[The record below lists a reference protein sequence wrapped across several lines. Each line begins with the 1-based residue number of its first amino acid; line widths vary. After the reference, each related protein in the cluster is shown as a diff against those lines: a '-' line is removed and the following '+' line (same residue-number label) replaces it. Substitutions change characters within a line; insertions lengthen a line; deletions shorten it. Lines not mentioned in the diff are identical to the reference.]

1 MATEKYGIYGELIQS
16 LAATPVSTDTKIIFI
31 GACAGGDLNKA
42 YEISSFADYAQRLG
56 GAADDGYNL
65 TEAAIAA
72 FQMVGI
78 GGVVMIPVS
87 HSTAFSS
94 ADYVG
99 DGVSTG
105 AAAIVRYLAN
115 NPTAVVLVCAPG
127 ITDATALDALKGAC
141 KKADGHWDSVLVY
154 DTAIPAAAVDENNI
168 FIDAD
173 AVSKAIS
180 DEQAICCLGK
190 CKTNGNAVISMAA
203 VRCCLMARADAGYG
217 VPARSGGN
225 LAIQGMSAWG
235 YSTHYNAVAASAT
248 VRLGNGTVESGY
260 CTATAKNA
268 GGAGNQLSF
277 TVTLHG
283 SQQGYVVT
291 TYLDGEVVDTSA
303 MISGNTPNHYEN
315 DYASFSIT
323 GTWNVQWD
331 PGIVALEGGVDAQ
344 DVFSPVDIP
353 ETQSTELSANG
364 ICAVV
369 NYSGTYYTWGDHT
382 SAFSNGAVSD
392 ERARFD
398 NTIRMQLMITNRFQ
412 IKYRT
417 SVDAPMTL
425 QMRDDVI
432 NEELDFLAS
441 LVAIGALIGDPVCE
455 FSPLDNTTDGVAQ
468 GQFVWRIADTP
479 TIPFKYGN
487 LKVAYT
493 AAGLSVYMQ

>member
-16 LAATPVSTDTKIIFI
+16 LAATPVSTATKIIFI
-31 GACAGGDLNKA
+31 GACASGDLNKA
-42 YEISSFADYAQRLG
+42 YEIASFADYVTRLG
-56 GAADDGYNL
+56 GAVGDGYNL

-72 FQMVGI
+72 FQMVGL
-78 GGVVMIPVS
+78 GGVVMIPIS
-87 HSTAFSS
+87 HSTTFDA

-105 AAAIVRYLAN
+105 AAAIVRYLAA
-115 NPTAVVLVCAPG
+115 NPTAVVLVCAPSV
-127 ITDATALDALKGAC
+127 TNATALAAVKAAC

-154 DTAIPAAAVDENNI
+154 DTNIPAGAVDANNV

-173 AVSKAIS
+173 AVTKAVS

-190 CKTNGNAVISMAA
+190 CKTDGAAVISMAA
-203 VRCCLMARADAGYG
+203 VRCCIMARADAGYG

-235 YSTHYNAVAASAT
+235 RIGTAPETVTFENCTGEVAGTTYYVKDKDGNYVTFGYDINDAVGASPQYPGAT
-248 VRLGNGTVESGY
+248 IE
-260 CTATAKNA
+260 KNA
-268 GGAGNQLSF
+268 SGSHRW
-277 TVTLHG
+277 TLKPASG
-283 SQQGYVVT
+283 T
-291 TYLDGEVVDTSA
+291 
-303 MISGNTPNHYEN
+303 ISGTFTFTIT
-315 DYASFSIT
+315 YAAPAF
-323 GTWNVQWD
+323 V
-331 PGIVALEGGVDAQ
+331 
-344 DVFSPVDIP
+344 PVDIP
-353 ETQSTELSANG
+353 EARATELSANG
-364 ICAVV
+364 ICAIV
-369 NYSGTYYTWGDHT
+369 NYSGTFYTWGDHT
-382 SAFSNGAVSD
+382 SAFSDGAVSD

-398 NTIRMQLMITNRFQ
+398 NTIRMQNLITNRFQ

-441 LVAIGALIGDPVCE
+441 LVAIGALIGEPVCE
-455 FSPLDNTTDGVAQ
+455 FSPLDNPVDGVAQ

-493 AAGLSVYMQ
+493 QAGLSVYMQ

>member
-16 LAATPVSTDTKIIFI
+16 LAATPVSTATKIIFI
-31 GACAGGDLNKA
+31 GACASGDLNKA
-42 YEISSFADYAQRLG
+42 HEIASFADYATRLG
-56 GAADDGYNL
+56 GAVGDGYNL

-72 FQMVGI
+72 FNVVGL

-87 HSTAFSS
+87 HSTTFDA

-105 AAAIVRYLAN
+105 AAAIVRYLAA
-115 NPTAVVLVCAPG
+115 NPTAVVLVCAPS
-127 ITDATALDALKGAC
+127 ITNATALAAVKAAC

-154 DTAIPAAAVDENNI
+154 DTDIPADSVDENGI
-168 FIDAD
+168 FVDAIF
-173 AVSKAIS
+173 VEKTIT

-190 CKTNGNAVISMAA
+190 CKTDGAAVISMAA

-235 YSTHYNAVAASAT
+235 RIGTAPETVTFENCTGEVAGTTYYVKDKDGNYVTFGYDKNDAVGASPQYPGAT
-248 VRLGNGTVESGY
+248 VE
-260 CTATAKNA
+260 KNA
-268 GGAGNQLSF
+268 SGSHRWTLSPASGSISGTFTF
-277 TVTLHG
+277 TVT
-283 SQQGYVVT
+283 Y
-291 TYLDGEVVDTSA
+291 SA
-303 MISGNTPNHYEN
+303 P
-315 DYASFSIT
+315 AF
-323 GTWNVQWD
+323 V
-331 PGIVALEGGVDAQ
+331 
-344 DVFSPVDIP
+344 PVDIP
-353 ETQSTELSANG
+353 EARATELSANG
-364 ICAVV
+364 ICAIV
-369 NYSGTYYTWGDHT
+369 NYSGTFYTWGDHT
-382 SAFSNGAVSD
+382 SAFSAGTVSD

-398 NTIRMQLMITNRFQ
+398 NTIRMQNLITNRFQ

-441 LVAIGALIGDPVCE
+441 LVAIGALIGEPVCE
-455 FSPLDNTTDGVAQ
+455 FSPLDNPVDGVAQ

-479 TIPFKYGN
+479 TIPFKFGN

-493 AAGLSVYMQ
+493 QAGLSVYMQ

>member
-16 LAATPVSTDTKIIFI
+16 LAATPVSTETKIIFI
-31 GACAGGDLNKA
+31 GACASGDLNKA
-42 YEISSFADYAQRLG
+42 HEIASFADYSTRLG
-56 GAADDGYNL
+56 GAVGDGYNL

-72 FQMVGI
+72 FNVVGL

-87 HSTAFSS
+87 HSTTFSAS
-94 ADYVG
+94 DYVG

-105 AAAIVRYLAN
+105 AAAIVRYLAA
-115 NPTAVVLVCAPG
+115 NPTAVVLVCAPS
-127 ITDATALDALKGAC
+127 ITNATALAAVKAAC

-154 DTAIPAAAVDENNI
+154 DTDVPADSVDANGI
-168 FIDAD
+168 FVDSIF
-173 AVSKAIS
+173 VEKTIT

-190 CKTNGNAVISMAA
+190 CKTDGAAVISMAA

-235 YSTHYNAVAASAT
+235 MIGDVSKDRTFDGCTGELYSGNSYYVKDADGEYLSFGLDIDGATGSSPEYPGAT
-248 VRLGNGTVESGY
+248 V
-260 CTATAKNA
+260 AKVQNA
-268 GGAGNQLSF
+268 GGN
-277 TVTLHG
+277 TLW
-283 SQQGYVVT
+283 VIT
-291 TYLDGEVVDTSA
+291 PA
-303 MISGNTPNHYEN
+303 NSG
-315 DYASFSIT
+315 AIT
-323 GTWNVQWD
+323 GN
-331 PGIVALEGGVDAQ
+331 
-344 DVFSPVDIP
+344 FSFVVSYTEKGFIPVDIP
-353 ETQSTELSANG
+353 EARSTELSANG
-364 ICAVV
+364 ICAIV
-369 NYSGTYYTWGDHT
+369 NYSGTFYTWGDHT

-398 NTIRMQLMITNRFQ
+398 NTIRMQNLITNRFQ

-441 LVAIGALIGDPVCE
+441 LVAIGALIGEPVCE
-455 FSPLDNTTDGVAQ
+455 FSPLDNPVDGVAQ
-468 GQFVWRIADTP
+468 GQFVWKIADTP
-479 TIPFKYGN
+479 TIPFKFGN

-493 AAGLSVYMQ
+493 QAGLSVYMQ

>member
-1 MATEKYGIYGELIQS
+1 MATEKYGIEGELIQS

-31 GACAGGDLNKA
+31 GACASGNLSKA
-42 YEISSFADYAQRLG
+42 YEIASFADYATRLG
-56 GAADDGYNL
+56 GAIGDGYNL

-72 FQMVGI
+72 FQMVGL

-87 HSTAFSS
+87 HSTTFSS
-94 ADYVG
+94 SDYVG

-105 AAAIVRYLAN
+105 AAAIVRYLAA
-115 NPTAVVLVCAPG
+115 NPTTVVLVCAPS
-127 ITDATALDALKGAC
+127 ITDATALAAVKAAC

-154 DTAIPAAAVDENNI
+154 DTDIPSGAVDANNV

-173 AVSKAIS
+173 EVTKAIS

-190 CKTNGNAVISMAA
+190 CKTDGAAAISMAA

-225 LAIQGMSAWG
+225 LAIQGMAAWG
-235 YSTHYNAVAASAT
+235 MIGDIPQERTFDECTGEIISSNSYYVKDANGDYLSFGTDIDGATGESPDYPGAT
-248 VRLGNGTVESGY
+248 VAKVQRVGGGYVWAITPANSGTITGKFSFVVSY
-260 CTATAKNA
+260 TAK
-268 GGAGNQLSF
+268 GF
-277 TVTLHG
+277 V
-283 SQQGYVVT
+283 
-291 TYLDGEVVDTSA
+291 
-303 MISGNTPNHYEN
+303 
-315 DYASFSIT
+315 
-323 GTWNVQWD
+323 
-331 PGIVALEGGVDAQ
+331 
-344 DVFSPVDIP
+344 PVDIP
-353 ETQSTELSANG
+353 EARSTELSANG
-364 ICAVV
+364 ICAIV
-369 NYSGTYYTWGDHT
+369 NYSGTFYTWGDHT

-398 NTIRMQLMITNRFQ
+398 NTIRMQLMIINRFQ
-412 IKYRT
+412 MKYRT
-417 SVDAPMTL
+417 SIDAPMTL

-441 LVAIGALIGDPVCE
+441 LVAIGALIGEPLCE
-455 FSPLDNTTDGVAQ
+455 FSPLDNSTDGVAQ

-493 AAGLSVYMQ
+493 QAGLSVYMQ

>member
-16 LAATPVSTDTKIIFI
+16 LAATPVSTSTKLIFI
-31 GACAGGDLNKA
+31 GACASGDLNKA
-42 YEISSFADYAQRLG
+42 YEISSFSDYATRLG
-56 GAADDGYNL
+56 GARGDGYNL

-72 FQMVGI
+72 FDMVGL

-87 HSTAFSS
+87 HSTTFSS

-115 NPTAVVLVCAPG
+115 NPTAVVLVCAPS
-127 ITDATALDALKGAC
+127 ITDATTLSAVKAAC
-141 KKADGHWDSVLVY
+141 VKADGHWDSVMIY
-154 DTAIPAAAVDENNI
+154 DTDIPAAAVNANNI
-168 FIDAD
+168 FVDAD
-173 AVSKAIS
+173 AVTKAIA
-180 DEQAICCLGK
+180 DEHAICCVGK
-190 CKTNGNAVISMAA
+190 VKTDGGDVISLAA
-203 VRCCLMARADAGYG
+203 MRCALMARADASMG
-217 VPARSGGN
+217 VPGRSGGN

-235 YSTHYNAVAASAT
+235 YLTHYNATAASAT
-248 VRLGNGTVESGY
+248 AALTGGS
-260 CTATAKNA
+260 TATFTAKNV
-268 GGAGNQLSF
+268 GSDGNKISV
-277 TVTLHG
+277 TVTEHG
-283 SQQGYVVT
+283 SGIQYVIT
-291 TYLDGEVVDTSA
+291 TYLDDVSVDEHT
-303 MISGNTPNHYEN
+303 ISGTSSYSN
-315 DYASFSIT
+315 DYITASTT
-323 GTWNVQWD
+323 GGWNAQVT
-331 PGIVALEGGVDAQ
+331 PGKVPLEGGADAQ
-344 DVFSPVDIP
+344 DVFSAVDIP
-353 ETQSTELSANG
+353 EAQSTELSANG

-382 SAFSNGAVSD
+382 SAFSDGAVSD

-398 NTIRMQLMITNRFQ
+398 NTIRMQYMITNRAQ

-441 LVAIGALIGDPVCE
+441 MVAIGALVGEPVCE
-455 FSPLDNTTDGVAQ
+455 FSPLDNSADGVAQ

-487 LKVAYT
+487 FKVAYT
-493 AAGLSVYMQ
+493 AAGLSVYIQ

>member
-1 MATEKYGIYGELIQS
+1 MATENYGIYGELIQS

-31 GACAGGDLNKA
+31 GACASGDLNKA
-42 YEISSFADYAQRLG
+42 YEIASFADYATRLG
-56 GAADDGYNL
+56 GAVGDGYNL

-72 FQMVGI
+72 FQVVGL

-87 HSTAFSS
+87 HSTTFSS
-94 ADYVG
+94 SDYVG

-105 AAAIVRYLAN
+105 AAAIVRYLAA
-115 NPTAVVLVCAPG
+115 NPTAVVLVCAPS
-127 ITDATALDALKGAC
+127 ITDATALAAVKAAC

-154 DTAIPAAAVDENNI
+154 DTDIPSGAVDANNV

-173 AVSKAIS
+173 AVSKTVS

-190 CKTNGNAVISMAA
+190 CRTDGAAVISMAA
-203 VRCCLMARADAGYG
+203 VRCCLMARSDAGYG

-225 LAIQGMSAWG
+225 LAIQGMAAWG
-235 YSTHYNAVAASAT
+235 YSTHYNAEKATAT

-268 GGAGNQLSF
+268 GVAGNRLSF
-277 TVTLHG
+277 TVTMHG
-283 SQQGYVVT
+283 SMQGYVVT
-291 TYLDGEVVDTSA
+291 TYLDGEVVNESG
-303 MISGNTPNHYEN
+303 MISGSTPNPYEN

-323 GTWNVQWD
+323 GTWNRQWD
-331 PGIVALEGGVDAQ
+331 PGIVALEGGADAQ

-353 ETQSTELSANG
+353 EARATELSANG
-364 ICAVV
+364 ICAIV
-369 NYSGTYYTWGDHT
+369 NYSGTFYTWGDHT
-382 SAFSNGAVSD
+382 SAFSDGAVSD

-398 NTIRMQLMITNRFQ
+398 NTIRMQIMITNRFQ
-412 IKYRT
+412 MKYRT

-432 NEELDFLAS
+432 NEELDFLAI
-441 LVAIGALIGDPVCE
+441 LVAIGALIGEPVCE
-455 FSPLDNTTDGVAQ
+455 FSPLDNSTDGVAQ

-493 AAGLSVYMQ
+493 QAGLLVYMQ

>member
-1 MATEKYGIYGELIQS
+1 MATERYGIYGELIQS

-31 GACAGGDLNKA
+31 GACASGDLNKS
-42 YEISSFADYAQRLG
+42 YEIASFADYATRLG
-56 GAADDGYNL
+56 GAVGDGYNL

-72 FQMVGI
+72 FDMVGL

-87 HSTAFSS
+87 HSTTFSS
-94 ADYVG
+94 SDYVG

-105 AAAIVRYLAN
+105 AAAIVRYLAA
-115 NPTAVVLVCAPG
+115 NPTAVVLVCAPS
-127 ITDATALDALKGAC
+127 ITDATALAAVKAAC

-154 DTAIPAAAVDENNI
+154 DTDIPSGAVDANNV

-173 AVSKAIS
+173 AVSKAVS

-190 CKTNGNAVISMAA
+190 CRTDGAAVISMAA

-235 YSTHYNAVAASAT
+235 RIGTTAPQT
-248 VRLGNGTVESGY
+248 VTANG
-260 CTATAKNA
+260 
-268 GGAGNQLSF
+268 F
-277 TVTLHG
+277 TVSSQGQGNIKDLEFGTNNEKMDYDGSYIYSVTLIDAN
-283 SQQGYVVT
+283 S
-291 TYLDGEVVDTSA
+291 
-303 MISGNTPNHYEN
+303 ISNPEIVNNG
-315 DYASFSIT
+315 
-323 GTWNVQWD
+323 GK
-331 PGIVALEGGVDAQ
+331 VALKF
-344 DVFSPVDIP
+344 DVTNASGSIAGANVTYSAPAFVPVDIP
-353 ETQSTELSANG
+353 EARATELSANG
-364 ICAVV
+364 ICAIV
-369 NYSGTYYTWGDHT
+369 NYSGTFYTWGDHT
-382 SAFSNGAVSD
+382 SAFSDGAVSD

-412 IKYRT
+412 MKYRT

-441 LVAIGALIGDPVCE
+441 LVAIGALIGEPVCE
-455 FSPLDNTTDGVAQ
+455 FSPLDNSTDGVAQ

-493 AAGLSVYMQ
+493 QAGLSVYMQ

>member
-1 MATEKYGIYGELIQS
+1 MATENYGIYGELIQS
-16 LAATPVSTDTKIIFI
+16 LAATPVSTATKIIFI
-31 GACAGGDLNKA
+31 GACASGDLNKA
-42 YEISSFADYAQRLG
+42 YEIASFADYATRLG
-56 GAADDGYNL
+56 GAAGDGYNL

-72 FQMVGI
+72 FQVVGL

-87 HSTAFSS
+87 HSTTFNA

-105 AAAIVRYLAN
+105 AAAIVRYLAA
-115 NPTAVVLVCAPG
+115 NPTAVVLVCAPS
-127 ITDATALDALKGAC
+127 ITNATALAAVKAAC

-154 DTAIPAAAVDENNI
+154 DTNIPEAAVGANNV
-168 FIDAD
+168 FVDAD
-173 AVSKAIS
+173 AVAKAIS

-190 CKTNGNAVISMAA
+190 CKTDGAAVISMAA

-235 YSTHYNAVAASAT
+235 MIGDVPQERTFDGCTGELYSGNSYYVKDSLGNYLSFGVDIDGATGSSLEYPGAT
-248 VRLGNGTVESGY
+248 V
-260 CTATAKNA
+260 AKVQNA
-268 GGAGNQLSF
+268 GGN
-277 TVTLHG
+277 TLW
-283 SQQGYVVT
+283 VIT
-291 TYLDGEVVDTSA
+291 PA
-303 MISGNTPNHYEN
+303 NSGT
-315 DYASFSIT
+315 IT
-323 GTWNVQWD
+323 GN
-331 PGIVALEGGVDAQ
+331 
-344 DVFSPVDIP
+344 FSFVVSYTEKGLIPVDIP
-353 ETQSTELSANG
+353 EARATELSANG
-364 ICAVV
+364 ICAIV
-369 NYSGTYYTWGDHT
+369 NYSGTFYTWGDHT
-382 SAFSNGAVSD
+382 SAFSAGTVSD

-398 NTIRMQLMITNRFQ
+398 NTIRMQNLITNRFQ

-441 LVAIGALIGDPVCE
+441 LVAIGALIGEPVCE
-455 FSPLDNTTDGVAQ
+455 FSPLDNPVDGVAQ

-479 TIPFKYGN
+479 TIPFKFGN

-493 AAGLSVYMQ
+493 QAGLSVYMQ

>member
-1 MATEKYGIYGELIQS
+1 MATENYGIYGELIQS
-16 LAATPVSTDTKIIFI
+16 IAATPVSTDTKIIFI
-31 GACAGGDLNKA
+31 GACASGDLNKA
-42 YEISSFADYAQRLG
+42 YEIASFADYATRLG
-56 GAADDGYNL
+56 GAVGDGYNL

-72 FQMVGI
+72 FQLVGL

-87 HSTAFSS
+87 HSTTFSS
-94 ADYVG
+94 SDYVG

-105 AAAIVRYLAN
+105 AAAIVRYLAA
-115 NPTAVVLVCAPG
+115 NPTAVVLVCAPS
-127 ITDATALDALKGAC
+127 ITDATALAAVKAAC

-154 DTAIPAAAVDENNI
+154 DTDILAGAVDANDV

-173 AVSKAIS
+173 VVTKAVS

-190 CKTNGNAVISMAA
+190 CKTDGAAVISMAA

-225 LAIQGMSAWG
+225 LAIQGMAAWG

-248 VRLGNGTVESGY
+248 AALNGGG
-260 CTATAKNA
+260 TATFTAKNA
-268 GGAGNQLSF
+268 GADGNKISV
-277 TVTLHG
+277 TVTMHG
-283 SQQGYVVT
+283 SGIQYVIT
-291 TYLDGEVVDTSA
+291 TYVDDVSVDEHT
-303 MISGNTPNHYEN
+303 ISGTGPYSN
-315 DYASFSIT
+315 DYITASVS
-323 GTWNVQWD
+323 GSWNEQATAGKV
-331 PGIVALEGGVDAQ
+331 PLEGGADAQ

-353 ETQSTELSANG
+353 EARATELSANG
-364 ICAVV
+364 ICAIV
-369 NYSGTYYTWGDHT
+369 NYSGTFYTWGDHT
-382 SAFSNGAVSD
+382 SAFSDGAVSD

-398 NTIRMQLMITNRFQ
+398 NTIRMQIMITNRFQ
-412 IKYRT
+412 MKYRT
-417 SVDAPMTL
+417 SIDAPMTL

-441 LVAIGALIGDPVCE
+441 LVAIGALIGEPVCE
-455 FSPLDNTTDGVAQ
+455 FSPLDNSTDGVAQ

-493 AAGLSVYMQ
+493 QAGLSVYMQ

>member
-1 MATEKYGIYGELIQS
+1 MATENYGIYGELIQS

-31 GACAGGDLNKA
+31 GACASGDLNRA
-42 YEISSFADYAQRLG
+42 YEIASFADYATRLG
-56 GAADDGYNL
+56 GAVGDGYNL

-72 FQMVGI
+72 FQMVGL

-87 HSTAFSS
+87 HSTTFSS

-105 AAAIVRYLAN
+105 AAAIVRYLAA
-115 NPTAVVLVCAPG
+115 NPTAVVLVCAPS
-127 ITDATALDALKGAC
+127 ITSATALAAVKAAC

-154 DTAIPAAAVDENNI
+154 DTDIPSGAVDANNV

-173 AVSKAIS
+173 VVSKAVS

-190 CKTNGNAVISMAA
+190 CKTDGAAVISMAA

-225 LAIQGMSAWG
+225 LAIQGMAAWG
-235 YSTHYNAVAASAT
+235 RIGTAHETVTFENCTGELAGTTYYVKDKDGNYVMFGYDIADAVGASPQYHGAT
-248 VRLGNGTVESGY
+248 VEKNSGGSHRWALRPVSGT
-260 CTATAKNA
+260 
-268 GGAGNQLSF
+268 
-277 TVTLHG
+277 
-283 SQQGYVVT
+283 
-291 TYLDGEVVDTSA
+291 
-303 MISGNTPNHYEN
+303 ISGTFTFAVTYSAP
-315 DYASFSIT
+315 AF
-323 GTWNVQWD
+323 V
-331 PGIVALEGGVDAQ
+331 
-344 DVFSPVDIP
+344 PVDIP
-353 ETQSTELSANG
+353 EASATELSANG
-364 ICAVV
+364 ICAIV
-369 NYSGTYYTWGDHT
+369 NYSGTFYTWGDHT

-398 NTIRMQLMITNRFQ
+398 NTIRMQNLITNRFQ

-441 LVAIGALIGDPVCE
+441 LVAIGALIGEPVCE
-455 FSPLDNTTDGVAQ
+455 FSPLDNSTDGVAQ

-479 TIPFKYGN
+479 TIPFKHGN

-493 AAGLSVYMQ
+493 QAGLSVYMQ

>member
-1 MATEKYGIYGELIQS
+1 MATENYGIYGELIQS

-31 GACAGGDLNKA
+31 GACASGDLNRA
-42 YEISSFADYAQRLG
+42 YEIASFADYATRLG
-56 GAADDGYNL
+56 GAVGDGYNL

-72 FQMVGI
+72 FQMVGL

-87 HSTAFSS
+87 HSTTFSS

-105 AAAIVRYLAN
+105 AAAIVRYLAA

-127 ITDATALDALKGAC
+127 ITDATALAAVKGAC

-154 DTAIPAAAVDENNI
+154 DTDIPSGAVDANHV

-180 DEQAICCLGK
+180 DEQAICCVGK
-190 CKTNGNAVISMAA
+190 CKTDGEAVISMAA
-203 VRCCLMARADAGYG
+203 VRSCLMARADAGYG

-225 LAIQGMSAWG
+225 LAIQGMAAWG
-235 YSTHYNAVAASAT
+235 LIGDVPQEKTYGGCTGEIVSSNTYYVKNALGNYLTFGTDIDGATGSSPDYPGAT
-248 VRLGNGTVESGY
+248 V
-260 CTATAKNA
+260 AKVQ
-268 GGAGNQLSF
+268 GAD
-277 TVTLHG
+277 
-283 SQQGYVVT
+283 GYVWT
-291 TYLDGEVVDTSA
+291 ITPA
-303 MISGNTPNHYEN
+303 NSGT
-315 DYASFSIT
+315 IT
-323 GTWNVQWD
+323 GR
-331 PGIVALEGGVDAQ
+331 
-344 DVFSPVDIP
+344 FSFVVSYTGKGFIPVDIP
-353 ETQSTELSANG
+353 EARSTELSANG
-364 ICAVV
+364 ICAIV
-369 NYSGTYYTWGDHT
+369 NYSGTFYTWGDHT
-382 SAFSNGAVSD
+382 SAFSDGAVSD

-412 IKYRT
+412 MKYRT

-441 LVAIGALIGDPVCE
+441 LVAIGALIGEPVCE
-455 FSPLDNTTDGVAQ
+455 FSPLDNSTDGVAQ

-493 AAGLSVYMQ
+493 QAGLSVYMQ